1 MAGYGEGGLERLPI
15 LACKPPLQFERRCPH
30 ARHGNRIAYM
40 RPNDPAGVDEAGGY
54 ARAIRAEPIG
64 YRIDIDAVE
73 IMEQEQRARQRGQ
86 PPERGAPETNIPP
99 PHDLTCAATAARQSR
114 QARQHRWSTRWHQ
127 TPR

>member
-1 MAGYGEGGLERLPI
+1 MCALVTGVQTCALPR
-15 LACKPPLQFERRCPH
+15 LQFERRCAH
-30 ARHGNRIAYM
+30 ARHVIRIAYM

-86 PPERGAPETNIPP
+86 PPDRGDP
-99 PHDLTCAATAARQSR
+99 DRK
-114 QARQHRWSTRWHQ
+114 STRLNSSH
-127 TPR
+127 

>member
-1 MAGYGEGGLERLPI
+1 
-15 LACKPPLQFERRCPH
+15 
-30 ARHGNRIAYM
+30 M

-86 PPERGAPETNIPP
+86 PPDRGDPATIIQPA
-99 PHDLTCAATAARQSR
+99 HDITCAATAARQSR
-114 QARQHRWSTRWHQ
+114 KARDTCCSTVMTQ
-127 TPR
+127 TPRSAATPLYTRPRHRSLNQTPPGFH

>member
-1 MAGYGEGGLERLPI
+1 
-15 LACKPPLQFERRCPH
+15 
-30 ARHGNRIAYM
+30 M

-86 PPERGAPETNIPP
+86 PPDRGDPATIIQPA
-99 PHDLTCAATAARQSR
+99 HDITCARSEEHTSELQSLMR
-114 QARQHRWSTRWHQ
+114 ISSAVFCLTKKKPTKKQ
-127 TPR
+127 T